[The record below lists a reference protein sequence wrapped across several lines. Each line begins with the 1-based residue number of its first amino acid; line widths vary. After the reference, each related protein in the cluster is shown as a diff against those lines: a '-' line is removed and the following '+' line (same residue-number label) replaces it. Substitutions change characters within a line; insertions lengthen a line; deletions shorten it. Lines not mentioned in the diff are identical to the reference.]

1 MSVCHKNAIAKY
13 VVFLNRNVI
22 LRCFILDAAAGYAFH
37 DDKKMNKNCDT
48 TCDKTTGYCK
58 EFFNNEDSN
67 KKFTSMKQC
76 LAICDDRAD
85 CKSFEYNDSDGRC
98 RLSSVCDKP
107 SHLDHSGYRFYVKGI
122 FQ

>member
-1 MSVCHKNAIAKY
+1 M
-13 VVFLNRNVI
+13 LT
-22 LRCFILDAAAGYAFH
+22 CFILDAAAGYAFH
-37 DDKKMNKNCDT
+37 DNKKMNKNCDT
-48 TCDKTTGYCK
+48 SCNEEKKYCK
-58 EFFNNEDSN
+58 EFFNNKDSD
-67 KKFTSMKQC
+67 KKFTSMKDC

-85 CKSFEYNDSDGRC
+85 CKSFEYHENDGSC